1 VDIYHLIGRA
11 PSCLF
16 EVKCFNLEL
25 RRSIKCCLQCS
36 GAVRIFWRVR
46 DSSKPSKKTSIWGT
60 CSLSFWDDPKCHI

>member
-46 DSSKPSKKTSIWGT
+46 DSSKPSKKTCI
-60 CSLSFWDDPKCHI
+60 LRNMFFELWDDLKCHI